1 VPPDDDLDA
10 LEAQLDPAARYILRM
25 MRTHLVELKAML
37 AQRDTELARLT
48 EQVAMFQRML
58 FGKRSEKMPPMASEV
73 RRVVNADELTVEGR
87 PMPTD
92 VDALGHERRRNA
104 RKKSEPARSKQRGL
118 RKHLPV
124 VHERVEVDATQL
136 PEGYSAEDFRE
147 VGDGEVIQRVEH
159 VREHLVIVQYAL
171 QTLASKDG
179 EHIVKA
185 TAPTAVLEGGHYG
198 PGVYAHVI
206 TSKCDDSQPLYRIE
220 KMMQRA
226 GCPIA
231 RSTLCSFFHRGAE
244 LLGPIYKG
252 ILDAARHDP
261 YLHADETRLPVQA
274 KGKCLQGWIWGLM
287 SKRAIAYTFDESR
300 KGAVAKTLLQ
310 GTEGFL
316 VIDGYAGYNAVTSD
330 DDADAVTRTR
340 VGCWAHARRKFFEA
354 LQSAPEAKQAL
365 DLIVEL
371 YRIEH
376 RAAESNLLGT
386 EAHLGLRDHDSRAVL
401 AELETW
407 LDAQDGRH
415 PPKSAMG
422 NAIGYAIK
430 QRPALRRFL
439 DDPKL
444 PLDNNYAER
453 GLRIFALGR
462 KNFLFAGH
470 IEGAQNLAV
479 LQSIVSTC
487 RLHGVNPYEYIKDL
501 LIRMQTHPAARIDEL
516 MPWNWKP
523 PPGPGDPQ

>member
-1 VPPDDDLDA
+1 MPPDDDLEA

-25 MRTHLVELKAML
+25 LRTHLDELKQTL
-37 AQRDTELARLT
+37 AQRDAELARLT
-48 EQVAMFQRML
+48 EQVAQFQRML
-58 FGKRSEKMPPMASEV
+58 FGKRSEKMPPIESEV
-73 RRVVNADELTVEGR
+73 RRVVSADELTVEGR
-87 PMPTD
+87 PMPTEP
-92 VDALGHERRRNA
+92 DARSHERRRNA
-104 RKKSEPARSKQRGL
+104 RKKSEPARSHKRAL
-118 RKHLPV
+118 RKNLPV
-124 VHERVEVDATQL
+124 VHERVKVSAEQL
-136 PEGYSAEDFRE
+136 PNGYTEDDFRE
-147 VGDGEVIQRVEH
+147 IGDGDVIQRVEH
-159 VREHLVIVQYAL
+159 VREHLVIVEYAM

-179 EHIVKA
+179 DLIIKA
-185 TAPTAVLEGGHYG
+185 TAPAAVIEGGHYG

-231 RSTLCSFFHRGAE
+231 RSTLCSFFHRAAK
-244 LLGPIYKG
+244 LMGPIYDG
-252 ILDAARHDP
+252 ILEAARHDP

-287 SKRAIAYTFDESR
+287 GKRAIAYAFDESR

-316 VIDGYAGYNAVTSD
+316 VIDGYAGYNAVID
-330 DDADAVTRTR
+330 DDAPSRTR

-354 LQSAPEAKQAL
+354 LRTAPDAKHAL

-376 RAAESNLLGT
+376 RAAERDLLGS
-386 EAHLGLRDHDSRAVL
+386 EAHLALRDQESRAVL
-401 AELETW
+401 TELEAW
-407 LDAQDGRH
+407 IDDQDGRH

-422 NAIGYAIK
+422 KAIGYAIK
-430 QRPALRRFL
+430 QRLALRRFL

-501 LIRMQTHPAARIDEL
+501 LIRMQTHPAARVDEI
-516 MPWNWKP
+516 MPWNWKSP
-523 PPGPGDPQ
+523 PASAQA